1 MKICQQQDEGYTWQ
15 SEKMV
20 APANQKKKKK
30 EPKASIFEMSKKQL
44 LNAKYITD

>member
-20 APANQKKKKK
+20 APANQKKKK